1 MRRCVP
7 VRQTIRRGNETV
19 RAGATAEHVVAAL
32 DTPAPV
38 AAASP
43 RKHGAMAEHVA
54 VALDT
59 LVDGVHF
66 PSDTPA
72 HDVGYK
78 ALAVNLSDLAAM
90 GAVPTEAVAVVSIPE
105 PIDPAWLA
113 GFRAGLEA
121 LAVSLGVEMAAVDAV
136 PGALS
141 VSIEVHGRCPAGAA
155 LTRAGARPGDRI
167 FVSGTLGDAGCGLEI
182 ALGRRIARPG
192 ASGASARA
200 LVARLRRP
208 EPRLGLG
215 VALRGVAGAAI
226 DVSDGLCQDLG
237 HVLSASGAGAR
248 VDASLVPLS
257 LALLDVAGDTT
268 ARALALSA
276 GDDYE
281 LLFTV
286 PPERVGRLDTL
297 EVAEAVTEIG
307 VIEADPGLRLENAAG
322 TAMPAPPG
330 YRHFPSR

>member
-1 MRRCVP
+1 M
-7 VRQTIRRGNETV
+7 
-19 RAGATAEHVVAAL
+19 
-32 DTPAPV
+32 
-38 AAASP
+38 
-43 RKHGAMAEHVA
+43 

-90 GAVPTEAVAVVSIPE
+90 GAIPTEAVAVVSIPE
-105 PIDPAWLA
+105 HGDPAWLA

-121 LAVSLGVEMAAVDAV
+121 LAGSLGVEVAAADAV
-136 PGALS
+136 PGTLS
-141 VSIEVHGRCPAGAA
+141 ASVEVHGRCPAGAA

-167 FVSGTLGDAGCGLEI
+167 FVSGTLGDAGGGLDV
-182 ALGRRIARPG
+182 ALGRRPARP
-192 ASGASARA
+192 GASARA

-215 VALRGVAGAAI
+215 AALRGVAGAAI

-237 HVLSASGAGAR
+237 HVLAASGVGAR

-257 LALLDVAGDTT
+257 RALLDVAGDTA
-268 ARALALSA
+268 ARELALSA

-286 PPERVGRLDTL
+286 PPEHMGRLAAL

-307 VIEADPGLRLENAAG
+307 VIESEPGLRLGDAAG
-322 TAMPAPPG
+322 TVIPAPPG
-330 YRHFPSR
+330 YRHFPP